1 MTPMAVAAPSGVVPA
16 RSKAGVSRGA
26 GLGYAGLGA
35 DRAGHRSRTGLPGP
49 AWPLTEVLV
58 VVHPGAQVVEAAQDL
73 GVGAQEP
80 DHQHGQQGHH
90 DALEDDQ
97 DDHRLSLNSVAAG
110 ATGPRPAAASSAS
123 GSTVSS
129 AVSR

>member
-1 MTPMAVAAPSGVVPA
+1 MSRVRGSGTPGWV
-16 RSKAGVSRGA
+16 
-26 GLGYAGLGA
+26 
-35 DRAGHRSRTGLPGP
+35 RTGLATPGRRP
-49 AWPLTEVLV
+49 GCAELRLLV
-58 VVHPGAQVVEAAQDL
+58 VVDPGPQVVEAAQDL

-110 ATGPRPAAASSAS
+110 RDGTRDRPPRRGRRAA
-123 GSTVSS
+123 
-129 AVSR
+129 R